1 MQRWLG
7 TAAVGF
13 LTGALWMLV
22 LTPAAYWLVA
32 RFGLQPEL
40 VVPVKAVTQ
49 EVRRVA
55 VPLYTGGA
63 LWAGLCGAVAAVLV
77 EWLFGRRAGLAAP
90 MLFAAIFLI
99 FQRLHGGYLV
109 FANIEFVLVFA
120 IVWALGAWLL
130 MVGVRVAVMR
140 LQGRKG

>member
-1 MQRWLG
+1 MQRWLA
-7 TAAVGF
+7 TAAVGS

-22 LTPAAYWLVA
+22 LTQLAYWLVA

-40 VVPVKAVTQ
+40 VVPIKAVAH
-49 EVRRVA
+49 EVRRVS
-55 VPLYTGGA
+55 VPLYTAGA

-77 EWLFGRRAGLAAP
+77 EWLFGRRTGVAAP
-90 MLFAAIFLI
+90 ILFAAVFLI
-99 FQRLHGGYLV
+99 FQRLHGGYVV

-120 IVWALGAWLL
+120 IVWALGTWLL
-130 MVGVRVAVMR
+130 MVGIRVAVMR